1 MNDTDGRNKS
11 ETAQQPEDVLGAA
24 QLEHTR
30 QPENQADASFGQT
43 EAHASFSQA
52 APAGQAAD
60 IETTNGVANVGRILQ
75 EERTRRGLS
84 IGEVAR
90 RLRLTEQQVEAIE
103 AEAFAKL
110 PSTTFLRGYVR
121 NYANLLQLDNVKQ
134 LLAALPQF
142 TPANSH
148 SNEILAQRFKSIEPV
163 FSRRNRSRPGLL
175 YTAALLVAGLLAYG
189 LYQNDKPEQAPS
201 SLLDG
206 FDATELIRS
215 ESGNSQAAIDLNLPM
230 APSSPAEHPVRPPVV
245 AQQTPTVTA
254 ALPALPQSSTADASA
269 AGAPD
274 DEMKS
279 LHFAFSRD
287 SWVKVKDSD
296 GKVILEKTHARGTE
310 RMITGKPPLYLV
322 IGNAHGV
329 ALTYNG
335 RTVDLAPYTRGNDDV
350 ARFSLE

>member
-11 ETAQQPEDVLGAA
+11 ENAQQPEEVLAAA
-24 QLEHTR
+24 QPENSG
-30 QPENQADASFGQT
+30 QPENQADVPSRQT
-43 EAHASFSQA
+43 EIHASLSQA
-52 APAGQAAD
+52 APADRAAD
-60 IETTNGVANVGRILQ
+60 VETTNGVANVGRILRQ
-75 EERTRRGLS
+75 ERTRRGLS
-84 IGEVAR
+84 IGEIAR
-90 RLRLTEQQVEAIE
+90 RLRLTEQQVESIE
-103 AEAFAKL
+103 AEDFAKL

-142 TPANSH
+142 SPANSH
-148 SNEILAQRFKSIEPV
+148 PNEILAQRFKSIEPV
-163 FSRRNRSRPGLL
+163 FNRRNRGRPGLL
-175 YTAALLVAGLLAYG
+175 YTVALLVAGLLVYG
-189 LYQNDKPEQAPS
+189 LYQNDKVEQAPS
-201 SLLDG
+201 SLLEG
-206 FDATELIRS
+206 LDAAELISS
-215 ESGNSQAAIDLNLPM
+215 ESGTGQTAIDLSLPM
-230 APSSPAEHPVRPPVV
+230 APSSPVEPSGRPPVV
-245 AQQTPTVTA
+245 AQQAPTVTA
-254 ALPALPQSSTADASA
+254 ALPALPQSLAADASVA
-269 AGAPD
+269 EAPD
-274 DEMKS
+274 DGMRS